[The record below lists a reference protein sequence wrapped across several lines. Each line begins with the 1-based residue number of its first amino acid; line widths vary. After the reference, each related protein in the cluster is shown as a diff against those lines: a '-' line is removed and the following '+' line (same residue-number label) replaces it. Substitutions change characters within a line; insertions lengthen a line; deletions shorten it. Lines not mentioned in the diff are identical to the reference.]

1 MDNPHQ
7 SNPRNNAVIHPLV
20 ATAAGAVIIA
30 SLAATAAVTG
40 LFPKAS
46 STSAQS
52 DQTQA
57 AQVTTQPAVVD
68 SAAPAE
74 RSGRRSH
81 KRSNKLSSRAGAT
94 SPADRR
100 RPPALR
106 RSSNSTPQQRSRLRH
121 SRRRSTR
128 SKAAPQPAY
137 CSTCGT
143 VVAISAVRQEGHGTG
158 IGAVGGA
165 VAGGVVGNQ
174 FGAGGGRTA
183 MTLLGALG
191 GGLAG
196 NSVEKHIRSTT
207 SYSVR
212 VRMESGKTRYFTY
225 HEAPPFQQGRARA
238 NRKRHRWSQAESRDS
253 CRCMALAQQGAKK
266 GDSNGIAFLFAA
278 DAAPICRPTATQRHD
293 RATPRAQ

>member
-1 MDNPHQ
+1 MDNPNTQ
-7 SNPRNNAVIHPLV
+7 PTTQIQQPAQQRRIHPLV
-20 ATAAGAVIIA
+20 ATAAAAVIIA

-46 STSAQS
+46 SNGAQN

-57 AQVTTQPAVVD
+57 AQVATQDTQPGVVD
-68 SAAPAE
+68 SAAPTNPTAQQAAQQQAAQQ
-74 RSGRRSH
+74 S
-81 KRSNKLSSRAGAT
+81 KRA
-94 SPADRR
+94 PA
-100 RPPALR
+100 PTPA
-106 RSSNSTPQQRSRLRH
+106 QQQY
-121 SRRRSTR
+121 
-128 SKAAPQPAY
+128 AQQQQAQPAPEYAQQAPAQPAY

-143 VVAISAVRQEGHGTG
+143 VEAISAVRQEGHGTG

-174 FGAGGGRTA
+174 FGSGNGRTA
-183 MTLLGALG
+183 MTVLGALG

-225 HEAPPFQQGRARA
+225 HEAPPFQQGQRVRV
-238 NRKRHRWSQAESRDS
+238 Q
-253 CRCMALAQQGAKK
+253 
-266 GDSNGIAFLFAA
+266 NGTLVAS
-278 DAAPICRPTATQRHD
+278 
-293 RATPRAQ
+293 